1 MSTPFSNIC
10 FPFQYHLKDK
20 LTLWEKKQTS
30 LIRLACCRA
39 TMVTK
44 TGRKRV
50 KMMSMATNKR
60 RQDQVLLQRVLGSI
74 EAAHSSF

>member
-39 TMVTK
+39 TMH
-44 TGRKRV
+44 GHQ
-50 KMMSMATNKR
+50 N
-60 RQDQVLLQRVLGSI
+60 RQETSKNDVNGHKQTTSGPGVASKGTW
-74 EAAHSSF
+74 EY